1 MVMDRRPLARQ
12 PDQREELEI
21 AARRDMDRVPGIV
34 IWLAAEVLGGK
45 KVVGPTR
52 KTLHQR
58 RDGSDPIRRVLCPGY
73 DRFAPRDEIRQS
85 RMHYHSTP

>member
-1 MVMDRRPLARQ
+1 
-12 PDQREELEI
+12 
-21 AARRDMDRVPGIV
+21 V

-73 DRFAPRDEIRQS
+73 D
-85 RMHYHSTP
+85 